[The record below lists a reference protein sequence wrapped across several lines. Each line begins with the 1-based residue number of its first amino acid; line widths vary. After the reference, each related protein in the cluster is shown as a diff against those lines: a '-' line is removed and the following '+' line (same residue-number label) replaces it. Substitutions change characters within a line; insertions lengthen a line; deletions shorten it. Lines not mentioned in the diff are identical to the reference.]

1 MCPNRSWLVGTQP
14 RVATAEKRDVFFSPA
29 IPLIW
34 HFFTRRSPAFTR
46 LSFPQVVVWHGAVL
60 RGDLNAVRVGA
71 FSSVGARSVLH
82 AARSTPTG
90 LPAATVVG
98 RSVTIGDRCL
108 LRSATVGD
116 GAVLGDGCVLLEG
129 SVVGAGAVLQAGTVL
144 PPGRLV
150 PPAQEW
156 GGKPARHVRDL
167 SKDEVAANTA
177 AADRAAALASSYAA
191 EELPEGGFIYRDAE
205 RVRRDAA
212 KSKAA

>member
-1 MCPNRSWLVGTQP
+1 MELAGVGWGSS
-14 RVATAEKRDVFFSPA
+14 RWVHGPA
-29 IPLIW
+29 IRSDSLAAAIPTSRPHGPHTPHTLHTHPPL
-34 HFFTRRSPAFTR
+34 
-46 LSFPQVVVWHGAVL
+46 QVVVWHGAVL

-116 GAVLGDGCVLLEG
+116 GAVLGEGCALLEG
-129 SVVGAGAVLQAGTVL
+129 SVVGAGAVLQPGTVV

-150 PPAQEW
+150 PPAQVW
-156 GGKPARHVRDL
+156 GGKPARHVRDV

-177 AADRAAALASSYAA
+177 AADRAVALASSYAA

-205 RVRRDAA
+205 RVRREAA
-212 KSKAA
+212 KKAA